1 MRPHV
6 YRTHDGGVSWS
17 RVVNGLPEMGPV
29 NVVREDPKQPGLL
42 FVGTERAVYVSAD
55 DGAQWL
61 PIRQNMPA
69 SSVRDLVIHEDDL
82 VVGTHGRSIWILDN
96 IAPLR
101 ELAQAARSERAY
113 LYGPARATRVRWNMF
128 SDTPFPPEEPA
139 GTNPPDGA
147 TIDYYLPRPAG
158 EVAVEILGTDGSVLR
173 KYSSRDIEEAID
185 AAELPYPTYWFRPAQ
200 RLAVAAGH
208 HRFVWDLRYPP
219 PPGAERSFSIAA
231 IYRNTPSVPVGPFVH
246 PGRYRV
252 RLTADGAVSERHID
266 VRMDPRVSVSEQDVQ
281 AQTDLSLAS
290 YRGYL
295 RAQAM
300 RNAIEARLREA
311 GPGAARRATL
321 QALRGE
327 GLPGD
332 ADVMYGSIYA
342 VPDSTETV
350 VGLQEKFLYM
360 LNLLQAADAKPT
372 MQAREAVASLQ
383 KTLTALEA
391 RWAALR

>member
-1 MRPHV
+1 MRPHI

-29 NVVREDPKQPGLL
+29 NVVREDPMQPGLL
-42 FVGTERAVYVSAD
+42 FAGTERAVYVSAD
-55 DGAQWL
+55 DGAHWL
-61 PIRQNMPA
+61 PLRQNMPA

-96 IAPLR
+96 ITPLR

-139 GTNPPDGA
+139 GANPPDGA
-147 TIDYYLPRPAG
+147 TIDYYLPRPVG
-158 EVAVEILGTDGSVLR
+158 EVAVEILDTDGGVVR
-173 KYSSRDIEEAID
+173 TYSSRDAEEAID
-185 AAELPYPTYWFRPAQ
+185 PAALPYPTYWFRPAQ
-200 RLAVAAGH
+200 RLSVAAGH
-208 HRFVWDLRYPP
+208 HRFVWDLRFPP
-219 PPGAERSFSIAA
+219 PPGAERSFSISAVF
-231 IYRNTPSVPVGPFVH
+231 RSTPSGPVGPFVH

-252 RLTADGAVSERHID
+252 RLTADGAVSERQID
-266 VRMDPRVSVSEQDVQ
+266 VRMDPRVSASEQDVQ

-300 RNAIEARLREA
+300 RDAIEARLREA
-311 GPGAARRATL
+311 GRGAAARAAL

-332 ADVMYGSIYA
+332 ADIMYGSAYA
-342 VPDSTETV
+342 AADGEETV
-350 VGLQEKFLYM
+350 VALQEKFLFM
-360 LNLLQAADAKPT
+360 LNLLQAADAPPT
-372 MQAREAVASLQ
+372 AQARDAVAALQ
-383 KTLTALEA
+383 KTLGALEA